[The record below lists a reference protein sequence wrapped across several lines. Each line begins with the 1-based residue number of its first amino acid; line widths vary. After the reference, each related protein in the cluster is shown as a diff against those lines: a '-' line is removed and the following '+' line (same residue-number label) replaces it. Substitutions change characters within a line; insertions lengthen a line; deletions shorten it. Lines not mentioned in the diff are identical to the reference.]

1 MIRPFQLRDTGL
13 VRRLGE
19 QGVLLDAEA
28 ALTTNPHPLRR
39 ALVGRFVGG
48 HYSTFVWRSD
58 EKRASAFAQIR
69 WEEGFPSAHV
79 VFLGA
84 ENSPDGKDGPDIDE
98 EVWQLLLEQ
107 LVKETGRCGVHNLV
121 AEASESGPE
130 LQVLRRSGFA
140 VYTRQDIWIA
150 DQIMED
156 DTADILGPHEAL
168 DDWDV
173 QVLYA
178 NIVPG
183 LIQSVEPSP
192 PLDHGQN
199 WVLREKDE
207 LAAFVHV
214 RKGTVASWMRLLIHP
229 NAHTK
234 PRDIIRTALY
244 VAEPTP
250 QRPVYCCVR
259 RYQSWLQTSLENAGF
274 RLWGSQA
281 VLVKHIVQHIEP
293 RPVAVQNTMEP
304 QTVPGSS
311 TFVQGFSHREGNHR
325 KK

>member
-1 MIRPFQLRDTGL
+1 MIRQFQFRDTGL

-39 ALVGRFVGG
+39 ALIGRFVGG
-48 HYSTFVWRSD
+48 HYSTFVWGSE
-58 EKRASAFAQIR
+58 EKRARAFAQLR
-69 WEEGFPSAHV
+69 REEGSTSAHV

-84 ENSPDGKDGPDIDE
+84 EGSLGRKDDPDIDE
-98 EVWQLLLEQ
+98 EVWLPLLEQ
-107 LVKETGRCGVHNLV
+107 LVVETGRCGVHNLV
-121 AEASESGPE
+121 AEASETGPE
-130 LQVLRRSGFA
+130 LPVLRRSGFA

-156 DTADILGPHEAL
+156 EKADVLRPHEAL
-168 DDWDV
+168 DDWDI

-199 WVLREKDE
+199 WVLREKEE

-229 NAHTK
+229 NAQTM
-234 PRDIIRTALY
+234 PSDVIRAALS

-250 QRPVYCCVR
+250 QRPVYCCLR
-259 RYQSWLQTSLENAGF
+259 RYQSWLQTPLENAGF
-274 RLWGSQA
+274 RQWGSQA
-281 VLVKHIVQHIEP
+281 VLVKHIVQHVEP
-293 RPVAVQNTMEP
+293 RPVAMQRTMEP

-311 TFVQGFSHREGNHR
+311 TFVQGFSQIKGNHR
-325 KK
+325 KN

>member
-1 MIRPFQLRDTGL
+1 M
-13 VRRLGE
+13 
-19 QGVLLDAEA
+19 LDAEA

-48 HYSTFVWRSD
+48 QYSTFVYRS
-58 EKRASAFAQIR
+58 EANRASAFAQIR
-69 WEEGFPSAHV
+69 WEEGYPSAHL

-84 ENSPDGKDGPDIDE
+84 ENSPEDKDDSIVDE
-98 EVWQLLLEQ
+98 DVWLPLLEQ
-107 LVKETGRCGVHNLV
+107 LVVETGGFGIHNLV

-130 LQVLRRSGFA
+130 LPVLRRAGFA

-150 DQIMED
+150 DQILEEEEVEV
-156 DTADILGPHEAL
+156 LQPHEVL

-183 LIQSVEPSP
+183 LIQSVEPNP
-192 PLDHGQN
+192 PLDRGQN
-199 WVLREKDE
+199 WVLREEDE

-229 NAHTK
+229 NAHTE
-234 PRDIIRTALY
+234 PQDIIRSALC
-244 VAEPTP
+244 VAEASP

-259 RYQSWLQTSLENAGF
+259 RYQSWLQSPLENAGF
-274 RLWGSQA
+274 RQWGSQA
-281 VLVKHIVQHIEP
+281 VLVKHIVQHVKP
-293 RPVAVQNTMEP
+293 RPVAWERALEP
-304 QTVPGSS
+304 QAVPGSS
-311 TFVQGFSHREGNHR
+311 TLVQGFGPRNGNYR
-325 KK
+325 KISVRNGSRF

>member
-1 MIRPFQLRDTGL
+1 MLH
-13 VRRLGE
+13 
-19 QGVLLDAEA
+19 AEA

-48 HYSTFVWRSD
+48 QYSTFVWRSEAD
-58 EKRASAFAQIR
+58 RACAFAQIR
-69 WEEGFPSAHV
+69 LEEGFPSAQV

-84 ENSPDGKDGPDIDE
+84 ESSREGKDDASIDE
-98 EVWQLLLEQ
+98 EVWLPLLEQ
-107 LVKETGRCGVHNLV
+107 LVIESGRCGVHNLV

-130 LQVLRRSGFA
+130 LPVLRRSGFA

-150 DQIMED
+150 DQSPED
-156 DTADILGPHEAL
+156 ETVNVLRPHEAL
-168 DDWDV
+168 DDWDI

-183 LIQSVEPSP
+183 LIQSVEPSF
-192 PLDHGQN
+192 PLDQGHD
-199 WVLREKDE
+199 WVLREEDE

-214 RKGTVASWMRLLIHP
+214 RKGTVANWMRLLIHP
-229 NAHTK
+229 NAHTM
-234 PRDIIRTALY
+234 PRDIIRSALQ

-274 RLWGSQA
+274 RQWGSQA
-281 VLVKHIVQHIEP
+281 VLVKHIVQHVKP
-293 RPVAVQNTMEP
+293 RPVVMQRAMEP
-304 QTVPGSS
+304 QAVPGSS
-311 TFVQGFSHREGNHR
+311 TLVQGFSQREGNHR
-325 KK
+325 KNQR